1 MHQLAFFATFNDGSR
16 YNCCGRDK
24 ILWPWKNLIAVG
36 AGVAALALVNVLVFR
51 GATGGVVP
59 GALHEEQTVPRDA
72 VAALGRIEPSSEIVK
87 LGAGASP
94 DRLDSLLVERGDFVR
109 KSQVLGYLGGY
120 AEQIAQRDVFKS
132 QLEETRL
139 RLSTQLDLDHARVEA
154 AEVHQRQV
162 LEVQPQG
169 IAAQEA
175 TIASLEARLANEK
188 SVLDAQ
194 QQLLSRGTGTR
205 RQTDDQNS
213 LVLQDE
219 ATLNAA
225 RARLSELRL
234 QFESNKIEAE
244 VQIRMARA
252 ALEHMQSEF
261 PLASIERQIDLAE
274 ARARRLT
281 LIAPIDG
288 RILNIL
294 VKPGEMTTAGP
305 ILAMGDTERMR
316 AVAEVYETDIARV
329 KVGQVATVSSRAL
342 ANPIRG
348 KVARVGSMIFKN
360 DILNVDPAARADARV
375 VEVWIDL
382 DDAAATAQLTNL
394 TVDVR
399 IDTSG
404 AGPAVAGSTGQ

>member
-1 MHQLAFFATFNDGSR
+1 L
-16 YNCCGRDK
+16 
-24 ILWPWKNLIAVG
+24 
-36 AGVAALALVNVLVFR
+36 AALALGSVLIFR
-51 GATGGVVP
+51 GATGGPVP
-59 GALHEEQTVPRDA
+59 GALHDEQTVPREV

-87 LGAGASP
+87 LGAGSSP
-94 DRLDSLLVERGDFVR
+94 DRLDSLLVERGDLVR

-120 AEQIAQRDVFKS
+120 AEQIAQRDVFKT
-132 QLEETRL
+132 QLEETKL
-139 RLSTQLDLDHARVEA
+139 RLSTQLDLDRARVEA

-175 TIASLEARLANEK
+175 TIASLEARLANER

-234 QFESNKIEAE
+234 QFESNKIEAD
-244 VQIRMARA
+244 VQIRVARA
-252 ALEHMQSEF
+252 TLEHMQSEF
-261 PLASIERQIDLAE
+261 PLASIERQIALAE

-294 VKPGEMTTAGP
+294 IKPGEVITGGP

-329 KVGQVATVSSRAL
+329 KIGQVATISSRAL
-342 ANPIRG
+342 ANPVRG
-348 KVARVGSMIFKN
+348 KVVRIGGMIFKN
-360 DILNVDPAARADARV
+360 DILSIDPAARADARV

-382 DDAAATAQLTNL
+382 DDPAATAQLTNL

-399 IDTSG
+399 IDTSE
-404 AGPAVAGSTGQ
+404 AGPAVAGSPSQ

>member
-1 MHQLAFFATFNDGSR
+1 MAPLVLGSV
-16 YNCCGRDK
+16 
-24 ILWPWKNLIAVG
+24 IFHAV
-36 AGVAALALVNVLVFR
+36 R
-51 GATGGVVP
+51 SETTQTS
-59 GALHEEQTVPRDA
+59 ALHDEQAAPRGM
-72 VAALGRIEPSSEIVK
+72 VAALGRIEPASEIVN
-87 LGAGASP
+87 LGAGSSP
-94 DRLDSLLVERGDFVR
+94 DRLDSLLVERGDLVR

-132 QLEETRL
+132 QLQEARL

-162 LEVQPQG
+162 LEVGPQG

-175 TIASLEARLANEK
+175 TIASLEAKLANDK

-194 QQLLSRGTGTR
+194 EQLMARGTGTR
-205 RQTDDQNS
+205 RQTEDQNS
-213 LVLQDE
+213 LVLQD
-219 ATLNAA
+219 AANLNAA
-225 RARLSELRL
+225 RARLSEVRL
-234 QFESNKIEAE
+234 QFEINKIDAG

-252 ALEHMQSEF
+252 TLEHMQSEF
-261 PLASIERQIDLAE
+261 PLASIERQIVLAE

-294 VKPGEMTTAGP
+294 VKPGEVITTGP
-305 ILAMGDTERMR
+305 ILAMGDTDRMR

-329 KVGQVATVSSRAL
+329 QVGLPATVSSRAL

-348 KVARVGSMIFKN
+348 KVVRIGNMIFKN
-360 DILNVDPAARADARV
+360 DILNIDPAARADARV

-382 DDAAATAQLTNL
+382 DDPAATAQLTNL

-399 IDTSG
+399 IDTSEAGRAIAG
-404 AGPAVAGSTGQ
+404 AAGQQPPIAGATAGSPPTRSQ

>member
-1 MHQLAFFATFNDGSR
+1 
-16 YNCCGRDK
+16 
-24 ILWPWKNLIAVG
+24 LWPWKNLIAVG
-36 AGVAALALVNVLVFR
+36 AGLAALALGNVLIFR
-51 GATGGVVP
+51 GATGGAVP
-59 GALHEEQTVPRDA
+59 GALHDEQTVPRDV

-87 LGAGASP
+87 LGAGSSP
-94 DRLDSLLVERGDFVR
+94 DRLDSLLVERGDLVR

-120 AEQIAQRDVFKS
+120 AEQIAQRDVFKT
-132 QLEETRL
+132 QLEETKL
-139 RLSTQLDLDHARVEA
+139 RLSTQLDLDRARVEA

-175 TIASLEARLANEK
+175 TIASLEARLANER

-234 QFESNKIEAE
+234 QFESNKIEAD
-244 VQIRMARA
+244 VQIRVARA
-252 ALEHMQSEF
+252 TLEHMQSEF
-261 PLASIERQIDLAE
+261 PLASIERQIALAE

-294 VKPGEMTTAGP
+294 IKPGEVITGGP

-329 KVGQVATVSSRAL
+329 KIGQVATISSRAL
-342 ANPIRG
+342 ANPVRG
-348 KVARVGSMIFKN
+348 KVVRIGGMIFKN
-360 DILNVDPAARADARV
+360 DILSIDPAARADARV

-382 DDAAATAQLTNL
+382 DDPAATAQLTNL

-399 IDTSG
+399 IDTSE
-404 AGPAVAGSTGQ
+404 AGPAVAGSPSQ